1 MRKYIS
7 LFFSAIVV
15 LYACNDES
23 AKGVIEEKQMISL
36 LVDVHLVDGSMVM
49 ISSAQD
55 TMYKYGTAR
64 YLAVF
69 KKHHTDSAQ
78 FNKSYRY
85 YTTKPELLYS
95 MYDEVNK
102 DLTKKTDSLNKV
114 FQKQNE
120 NAAKQKPNTNA
131 KIDTASTSIKQQA
144 LREKFKAK
152 RDSIRRADSLRK
164 VVTRDNPVSTKTTTG
179 KKIKP
184 DTVKKNNKNALPR
197 KQL

>member
-69 KKHHTDSAQ
+69 KKA
-78 FNKSYRY
+78 SYR
-85 YTTKPELLYS
+85 
-95 MYDEVNK
+95 
-102 DLTKKTDSLNKV
+102 
-114 FQKQNE
+114 F
-120 NAAKQKPNTNA
+120 
-131 KIDTASTSIKQQA
+131 
-144 LREKFKAK
+144 
-152 RDSIRRADSLRK
+152 
-164 VVTRDNPVSTKTTTG
+164 G
-179 KKIKP
+179 
-184 DTVKKNNKNALPR
+184 TV
-197 KQL
+197 